1 MLFFH
6 LLPIPFRK
14 KLFQLCNFF
23 IEVSVYW
30 ALLNWRKQCIAR
42 YLIVQTCPHCCI
54 SQKWNAGD
62 EFGRRCS
69 NRNANHAPM
78 FLQFVHSKSD
88 IIKMRKYATIDSY
101 FWKEEKWICG
111 VQDEVFLLLK
121 IGSKLAQ
128 RLF

>member
-1 MLFFH
+1 
-6 LLPIPFRK
+6 
-14 KLFQLCNFF
+14 
-23 IEVSVYW
+23 
-30 ALLNWRKQCIAR
+30 
-42 YLIVQTCPHCCI
+42 
-54 SQKWNAGD
+54 
-62 EFGRRCS
+62 
-69 NRNANHAPM
+69 M

-101 FWKEEKWICG
+101 FWKEEKGICG